1 MSPVRFLKGQFEVWS
16 LGLPFTAISVHNWR
30 REILICEKVWSWSWR
45 ILNILLI
52 QWWFWKSNKKLTFE
66 AVKLSTVRWCWAMDA
81 FRSWGFPFPLKDFL
95 EPIYFPWPFKGRSL
109 SHLWSRHY
117 LHCSMIMYHSVPVF
131 FLSSLSLRLKSQNLF
146 WRTIKPWSG
155 QKASLQ
161 MVNRYILSLSNTLYS
176 FAFHLRVH
184 PHWWQQDT
192 LQGADHQEQIGVSVL
207 TRTGWHADR
216 KSWGSNC

>member
-66 AVKLSTVRWCWAMDA
+66 AVKLSTERWCWAMDA

-109 SHLWSRHY
+109 SHLWSSSEGSKLILTDHKALVRPESITANGKS
-117 LHCSMIMYHSVPVF
+117 LHFKLIQ
-131 FLSSLSLRLKSQNLF
+131 R
-146 WRTIKPWSG
+146 
-155 QKASLQ
+155 ALQ
-161 MVNRYILSLSNTLYS
+161 FCLS
-176 FAFHLRVH
+176 FARS
-184 PHWWQQDT
+184 PT
-192 LQGADHQEQIGVSVL
+192 LMAARYPARCWPSGANWGQCLDKNRLTCRQEKLGI
-207 TRTGWHADR
+207 
-216 KSWGSNC
+216 